1 MYRSFQEI
9 TSRAKEFGPV
19 GVTVLFPHSPEVA
32 QSAVHAIREGLIRPI
47 LVGRREMIASA
58 FEETGMNPEKL
69 EFYERQDPQEAADLC
84 LEMTAR
90 GEAQFVVKGNILTT
104 YLYRALIR
112 KTKEL
117 APDQTP
123 CTMCFHE
130 VQTLDKIFVITDPGV
145 NILPDLETKKKILTN
160 AVSILRKLG
169 CKIPRIMALA
179 ATRIDG
185 SRSTFSEEAEQL
197 YRLAQEGHFGDCK
210 LLTANNLFEAFSDRD
225 IRADEFPDILLVP
238 NIDTG
243 NIVVKSIDHI
253 LMGVR
258 QCTTVGAGLIT
269 LTPSRSDGYEERMT
283 NIALGVV
290 LSASSSES

>member
-19 GVTVLFPHSPEVA
+19 NVAVLFPHTADVA
-32 QSAVHAIREGLIRPI
+32 QSTAHAIREGLIRPV
-47 LVGRREMIASA
+47 LVGRREMVASA
-58 FEETGMNPEKL
+58 FEGAGLDPGQL
-69 EFYERQDPQEAADLC
+69 ELSERQDPQKAADLC
-84 LEMTAR
+84 LEMIAR
-90 GEAQFVVKGNILTT
+90 GEARFALKGNILTT

-130 VQTLDKIFVITDPGV
+130 VQTLDKIFAITDPGV

-160 AVSILRKLG
+160 AISILRKLG
-169 CKIPRIMALA
+169 CKMPRIMALA
-179 ATRIDG
+179 ATRLDG

-197 YRLAQEGHFGDCK
+197 YRLAQEGYFGDCEICK
-210 LLTANNLFEAFSDRD
+210 ANSIVEAFSHRD

-238 NIDTG
+238 NIDAG

-253 LMGVR
+253 LMGIR

-290 LSASSSES
+290 LSASSSGR